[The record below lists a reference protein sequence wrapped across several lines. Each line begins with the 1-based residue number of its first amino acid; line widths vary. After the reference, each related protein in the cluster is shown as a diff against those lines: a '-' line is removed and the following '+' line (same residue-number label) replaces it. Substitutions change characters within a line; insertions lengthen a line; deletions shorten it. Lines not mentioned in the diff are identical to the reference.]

1 MSIDPTSLTNQAP
14 IIEDIEKSS
23 TRMVCQ
29 AVLDFAPIAQQQF
42 SLAKDL
48 AGTVGEDV
56 TRDAM
61 ESMGLSKVPTA
72 RLIGKI
78 DYKRAAYYFD
88 PNYWIRQA
96 LFVDSKAERGAATTA
111 TIQISQTSL
120 RVRMM
125 QRGTAIDE
133 PGQLDAVLTV
143 GNDLYLVTTVFVKYH
158 YRVNENGENELLAI
172 FVICL
177 PNGMLQSA
185 YNPDAANTIWS
196 VGRQAP
202 SLGED
207 FRVRISFG
215 RLKAAANWRVQRI
228 NTFPN

>member
-1 MSIDPTSLTNQAP
+1 MSIDPTTLTNQAA
-14 IIEDIEKSS
+14 IIEDIEKAP

-29 AVLDFAPIAQQQF
+29 AVLDFAPVAKQQF

-78 DYKRAAYYFD
+78 DYKRAVYYFD

-96 LFVDSKAERGAATTA
+96 LFVDSKAEKDAGTA

-120 RVRMM
+120 RVRLV
-125 QRGTAIDE
+125 QKGAAIDV
-133 PGQLDAVLTV
+133 PGQLDTVLTV
-143 GNDLYLVTTVFVKYH
+143 GNELYLVTTVFVKYH
-158 YRVNENGENELLAI
+158 YTVNVDGNNELLAI
-172 FVICL
+172 FVVCL

-185 YNPDAANTIWS
+185 YNPDAVKTIWN

-202 SLGED
+202 TLGEE
-207 FRVRISFG
+207 FRARISF
-215 RLKAAANWRVQRI
+215 
-228 NTFPN
+228 

>member
-1 MSIDPTSLTNQAP
+1 MSIDPGALANQPA

-23 TRMVCQ
+23 TRLVCQ
-29 AVLDFAPIAQQQF
+29 AVLDFAQIAKQQF
-42 SLAKDL
+42 LLAKDL

-61 ESMGLSKVPTA
+61 ETMGMSRVPTA

-88 PNYWIRQA
+88 PNYSVRQA
-96 LFVDSKAERGAATTA
+96 LFVDSKAEKGAATTA

-120 RVRMM
+120 RVRMK
-125 QRGTAIDE
+125 QRGAAIDE
-133 PGQLDAVLTV
+133 PGRLETVLTV
-143 GNDLYLVTTVFVKYH
+143 GKERYLVTTVFVKYH
-158 YRVNENGENELLAI
+158 YTIDAAGDNELLAI

-177 PNGMLQSA
+177 PNGILQDA
-185 YNPDAANTIWS
+185 YNPDADKTIWS

-207 FRVRISFG
+207 FRVRINFQ
-215 RLKAAANWRVQRI
+215 RLKAAANWRVRE
-228 NTFPN
+228 